1 MSSKDEKTCSTIV
14 EVKDGFELTNN
25 FFMAYHAT
33 NHTCMYA
40 FHPYLYLSWSYF
52 VLTFE
57 KNSPGWHGSL
67 LDTIGVPELHFL
79 NFCIPDMILRC
90 MGCRN
95 FFVKSGFFKI
105 SDSPVMGG

>member
-1 MSSKDEKTCSTIV
+1 
-14 EVKDGFELTNN
+14 
-25 FFMAYHAT
+25 MALNLQIIFLWHIMQPTTLA
-33 NHTCMYA
+33 CMHFIHIYICLG
-40 FHPYLYLSWSYF
+40 HIL
-52 VLTFE
+52 LTFE